1 MIVLNGASSSGKS
14 TLAKELQLYTK
25 EIYLHCTL
33 DMFWNMTP
41 ANVRANSINFPH
53 LKCAMAQSVIAL
65 ASTGHN
71 VIVDIVLGS
80 SKPDVEFV
88 HALSK
93 INYTMIKI
101 DCALEELERR
111 EIERGNRKIG
121 LAKSQFDIVH
131 RDILY
136 DMEIDTTVNSPKTCA
151 QMIVDKSPKVSY
163 LDDLAL
169 D

>member
-1 MIVLNGASSSGKS
+1 MLNGASSSGKS

-41 ANVRANSINFPH
+41 PSVSANSINFPR

-71 VIVDIVLGS
+71 VIVDIVLGGS
-80 SKPDVEFV
+80 EPDAEFIRT
-88 HALSK
+88 LSK
-93 INYTMIKI
+93 IDHTMIRV
-101 DCALEELERR
+101 DCALAELERR

-136 DMEIDTTVNSPKTCA
+136 DMEIDTTVNSPQACA
-151 QMIVDKSPKVSY
+151 QMIVDFLSGMG
-163 LDDLAL
+163 DLRN
-169 D
+169 